1 MWKRQSY
8 VILRGCERG
17 RINNRFKGQHAQG
30 VKKPQPAAVMSAGR
44 LRPGWWARD
53 GLGP

>member
-1 MWKRQSY
+1 M
-8 VILRGCERG
+8 VPRGHERG
-17 RINNRFKGQHAQG
+17 GISNRFKGQHAQG
-30 VKKPQPAAVMSAGR
+30 VMSMAGSCRVMSAGR